1 MEYIHLLLISM
12 MPIIELRGAIPIG
25 IAQDLNPIYVYMACV
40 LGSTLISIPLIIF
53 FRQVMQLLKKFKV
66 FYKLVHKIDNKI
78 NKSMKKLRS
87 VNIVGIILF
96 VAVPLPTTGAWTA
109 AAIAS
114 ILRMRIKDSLAGIL
128 CGNLISG
135 TIISIIS
142 LGII

>member
-1 MEYIHLLLISM
+1 MEYIHLLIISM
-12 MPIIELRGAIPIG
+12 MPVIELRGAIPIG
-25 IAQDLNPIYVYMACV
+25 IAQDLNPFYVYIACV
-40 LGSTLISIPLIIF
+40 LGSTLVSIPLIIC
-53 FRQVMQLLKKFKV
+53 FRQVMQFLKKIKL
-66 FYKLVHKIDNKI
+66 FYKMVHKVDNKI

-87 VNIVGIILF
+87 VNLLGIILF

-114 ILRMRIKDSLAGIL
+114 LLKMRIKDSLIGIL

-135 TIISIIS
+135 TIISVIS